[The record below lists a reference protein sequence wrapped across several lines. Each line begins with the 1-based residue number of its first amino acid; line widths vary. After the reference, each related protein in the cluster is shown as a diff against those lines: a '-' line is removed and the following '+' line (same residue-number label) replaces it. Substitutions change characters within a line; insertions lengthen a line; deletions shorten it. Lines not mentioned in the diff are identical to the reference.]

1 MLEFMLGIALVAL
14 IVALARARA
23 DSKYWDDEDIGTTKL
38 PTLPV
43 RTIAHWTRISRQ
55 ISRQLAADARS
66 RSAPVVS
73 AKPGGPGTPRRR

>member
-14 IVALARARA
+14 IVALASARA

-55 ISRQLAADARS
+55 LAADPRS